1 MKNRGTGVAAAKS
14 DYPLSTNISSPVQ
27 AASKRRIAKYNS
39 LNANA
44 QPVSRGYLRDDFVV
58 SDDNA
63 ESLYGSENDSDDG
76 FEQVRDTR
84 NRHNVSR
91 KRALGP
97 PITTDEKLE
106 TLNPTHRDIVDA
118 FVKAAKDLSEK
129 VGLNRRTLYPI
140 STDLFRYLLTEIL
153 PIILSQT
160 LSFEK
165 WPSISPKVIQLVIYA
180 ENHLLTRK
188 QMKMNCFRSL
198 ESTLIRSSAMARSS
212 SGSSELTKPATNKTY
227 F

>member
-14 DYPLSTNISSPVQ
+14 DYPLSTNISSPIQ
-27 AASKRRIAKYNS
+27 AATKRRIAQHNN
-39 LNANA
+39 LNANV
-44 QPVSRGYLRDDFVV
+44 QPVPKGYLHDDFVV

-63 ESLYGSENDSDDG
+63 ESLYGSDNEFDDG

-84 NRHNVSR
+84 NRHKSR

-97 PITTDEKLE
+97 PITIDKKLE
-106 TLNPTHRDIVDA
+106 TLNSTHRDIVDA

-129 VGLNRRTLYPI
+129 VGLRRRTLFAPYEI
-140 STDLFRYLLTEIL
+140 TTDLFRYLLIEIL
-153 PIILSQT
+153 PTILSLI

-165 WPSISPKVIQLVIYA
+165 WPSLSPKVTQLVIDA
-180 ENHLLTRK
+180 GNQVLTRK
-188 QMKMNCFRSL
+188 QMKMSCFGSL
-198 ESTLIRSSAMARSS
+198 GLTLIRSSAMARS
-212 SGSSELTKPATNKTY
+212 